1 MARSEA
7 KTRRE
12 LIDPKLKEAGWF
24 EHDWQ
29 IEDEYAITAGRIHFD
44 GKNGKRAKPQYADY
58 LLRYAP
64 SKAIAVVEAKK
75 EELSYLEG
83 SKQAKEYAKKLGM
96 WFAYS
101 TNGTEIEFFDLKNNT
116 QKQVDKFHTPEEL
129 WSMYLEYSE
138 IENNK
143 ENLTALTHD
152 YYIEDNIGQR
162 RTTRY
167 YQETAVNN
175 SIQAIIN
182 GSKRVLITMATG
194 TGKTFAA
201 IQLVYKLYKAKKA
214 KKILFI
220 VDRNLLADQA
230 FSDFSNAMD
239 KGACYRVD
247 SKAPIKLSR
256 SVYFSIYQTLVGIDD
271 EGENTGRHDKFKEFP
286 KDFFDLI
293 VIDEAHRGG
302 AKEDGTWFKLLKY
315 FDSAVQVG
323 LTATPKRDESNN
335 TYKYFGTPVINY
347 SLKDG
352 INDGFLSPYII
363 KRVTSNIDALG
374 YKPEHSNVQDVRGKA
389 LEVKTYTTSDF
400 RKKLV
405 IPQRTKAFAYHLLRH
420 LFSTDPLGKTI
431 VFCEDQAHALLMAKY
446 CNEAFKEYQEK
457 YKFKFKGDY
466 ATRITGLDKDPK
478 GKYLQLEKFQNLDS
492 NEPIVVTTSK
502 LLTTGVDVKTLKNV
516 VLFRNIGSMV
526 EFKQIIGR
534 GTRIY
539 DHQNKFKEK
548 LGFYILEYSNY
559 STQLFEDPEWDDDP
573 ENFIFEG
580 TLNIDEDASIDSN
593 GPSSIPIASEETDL
607 SNIDSNGIYKEQD
620 DQRQQYINYKMS
632 EDFLDGRVEMA
643 AETESYCDTNGKPCS
658 PENFVIFEGEKFKK
672 QFNTPEAFQA
682 LWKDSKERKNF
693 LNETVSEI
701 GLNIDALINIFFN
714 KHKVREVD
722 LGDILASLFFGQK
735 YLTKE
740 ERILKAKS
748 LHPEVF
754 NSENANQVQ
763 LTNDILEV
771 YVDME
776 TKPLYFGGELWQTP
790 KLSKHGGIKDI
801 GELVGGTE
809 NLQNLVNK
817 IQTSIYD
824 ERIAA

>member
-1 MARSEA
+1 
-7 KTRRE
+7 
-12 LIDPKLKEAGWF
+12 
-24 EHDWQ
+24 
-29 IEDEYAITAGRIHFD
+29 
-44 GKNGKRAKPQYADY
+44 
-58 LLRYAP
+58 
-64 SKAIAVVEAKK
+64 VEAKK
-75 EELSYLEG
+75 EGLSHLEG
-83 SKQAKEYAKKLGM
+83 TKQAKDYARKLGM

-101 TNGTEIEFFDLKNNT
+101 TNGNEIEFFDLKNDT

-129 WSMYLEYSE
+129 WSMYLEFSG
-138 IENNK
+138 IENKK
-143 ENLTALTHD
+143 ENLVALTHD
-152 YYIEDNIGQR
+152 YYIEDTIGQR

-175 SIQAIIN
+175 SIQAIIG

-271 EGENTGRHDKFKEFP
+271 EGNETGRPDKFKEFP
-286 KDFFDLI
+286 ADFFDLI

-302 AKEDGTWFKLLKY
+302 TSKKKNKDGEMEDGTWFKLLKY
-315 FDSAVQVG
+315 FNSAVQVG

-335 TYKYFGTPVINY
+335 TYEYFGAPVINY

-374 YKPEHSNVQDVRGKA
+374 YKPEHSDVKDVRGQT
-389 LEVKTYTTSDF
+389 LEVKTYGTSDY
-400 RKKLV
+400 RRKLV

-420 LFSTDPLGKTI
+420 QFSTDPLGKTI
-431 VFCEDQAHALLMAKY
+431 VFCENQEHALMMAKY
-446 CNEAFKEYQEK
+446 CNEAFKQYQSLNQ
-457 YKFKFKGDY
+457 YKFDYKGEY
-466 ATRITGLDKDPK
+466 ATRITGLDKEPN
-478 GKYLQLEKFQNLDS
+478 GKYPQLEKFQDLDS
-492 NEPIVVTTSK
+492 NEPIIVTTSK
-502 LLTTGVDVKTLKNV
+502 LLTTGVDVKTIKNV

-539 DHQNKFKEK
+539 DHANKFKEK
-548 LGFYILEYSNY
+548 LGFYILEYANY
-559 STQLFEDPEWDDDP
+559 STQLFEDPEWDDEP

-580 TLNIDEDASIDSN
+580 TLNIDEDANIDST
-593 GPSSIPIASEETDL
+593 GPESVPVASEED
-607 SNIDSNGIYKEQD
+607 DKAYVKSNGIYEEQD
-620 DQRQQYINYKMS
+620 DERLEYINYKMS
-632 EDFLDGRVEMA
+632 ENFLDGRVEMA
-643 AETESYCDTNGKPCS
+643 AESISYCDANGKPCS
-658 PENFVIFEGEKFKK
+658 PERFIVFEGEKFKK
-672 QFNTPEAFQA
+672 QFNSAEDFQNI
-682 LWKDSKERKNF
+682 WKDGKERKHF
-693 LNETVSEI
+693 LGEI
-701 GLNIDALINIFFN
+701 VPEMGLNIDALVNIFFN
-714 KHKVREVD
+714 KHKVRGVD

-740 ERILKAKS
+740 ERIMKAKE
-748 LHPEVF
+748 LHPEIF
-754 NSENANQVQ
+754 NSEDTDQIK
-763 LTNDILEV
+763 LTSDILEV
-771 YVDME
+771 YVEMG
-776 TKPLYFGGELWQTP
+776 TKPLYFGQELWQTP
-790 KLSKHGGIKDI
+790 KLSKYGGIKDI
-801 GELVGGTE
+801 ADLVGGTD
-809 NLQNLVNK
+809 NLQVLING

>member
-12 LIDPKLKEAGWF
+12 LIDPKLKDAGWF

-44 GKNGKRAKPQYADY
+44 GKGGKRAKPQYADY

-64 SKAIAVVEAKK
+64 SKAIAVVEAKR
-75 EELSYLEG
+75 EDLSHLEG
-83 SKQAKEYAKKLGM
+83 TKQAKEYAKKLGM

-101 TNGTEIEFFDLKNNT
+101 TNGVEIEFFDLKNDI

-129 WSMYLEYSE
+129 WGMYLENSE
-138 IENNK
+138 TTNDK
-143 ENLTALTHD
+143 ENLVALTHD
-152 YYIEDNIGQR
+152 YYIEDSIGQR

-182 GSKRVLITMATG
+182 GKKRVLITMATG

-230 FSDFSNAMD
+230 FADFSNAMD

-271 EGENTGRHDKFKEFP
+271 EGNATGRPDKFKEFP
-286 KDFFDLI
+286 ADFFDLI

-315 FDSAVQVG
+315 FNSAIQVG

-335 TYKYFGTPVINY
+335 TYKYFGAPVINY

-374 YKPEHSNVQDVRGKA
+374 YKPEHSNVQDVRGQN
-389 LEVKTYTTSDF
+389 LEVKTYITSDF
-400 RKKLV
+400 RRKLV

-431 VFCEDQAHALLMAKY
+431 VFCENQEHALMMAKY

-457 YKFKFKGDY
+457 YRFKYKGTY
-466 ATRITGLDKDPK
+466 ATRITGLDKEPN

-502 LLTTGVDVKTLKNV
+502 LLTTGVDVKTIKNV

-539 DHQNKFKEK
+539 DHPNKFKEK
-548 LGFYILEYSNY
+548 LGFYILEYANY

-580 TLNIDEDASIDSN
+580 TLNIDEDANIDSE
-593 GPSSIPIASEETDL
+593 GPGTVPLASEETEEG
-607 SNIDSNGIYKEQD
+607 SVDSNGIYEEQD
-620 DQRQQYINYKMS
+620 EQRQEYLNYKMS

-643 AETESYCDTNGKPCS
+643 AETESYCDANGKPCS
-658 PENFVIFEGEKFKK
+658 PESFVLYEGEKFKK
-672 QFNTPEAFQA
+672 QFSSPEAFQNV
-682 LWKDSKERKNF
+682 WKDGKERKHF
-693 LNETVSEI
+693 LGETVAEM
-701 GLNIDALINIFFN
+701 GLNIDALVNIFFN

-740 ERILKAKS
+740 ERILKAKE

-754 NSENANQVQ
+754 NSNDENQTK

-776 TKPLYFGGELWQTP
+776 TKPLYFGQELWQTP
-790 KLSKHGGIKDI
+790 KLSKYGGIKDI
-801 GELVGGTE
+801 GEFVGGTE
-809 NLQNLVNK
+809 SLQSLING